1 MPTNNR
7 FHGARVAEP
16 RPWLVATAAV
26 LGILAVLAF
35 AMLRPA
41 ASDAAPQ
48 ASGTVVST
56 ASSSLGRILVNSR
69 GHTLYMFEKDKNG
82 KSHCAGSCA
91 SFWPPLIAVG
101 KVRAVAGAKASLLGT
116 TRRADGRMQV
126 TYKRHPL
133 YMFAKD
139 TKRGQTNG
147 EGLSAFGATWNA
159 VSPAGAEVK
168 KHKAATGGGGY
179 GP

>member
-7 FHGARVAEP
+7 SDTARVAVP
-16 RPWLVATAAV
+16 RPRLVATAAV
-26 LGILAVLAF
+26 LGMLALLAVTL
-35 AMLRPA
+35 LRPA